1 MAEPRLAERI
11 LHAQHRYNLT
21 SLTKLRAG
29 CVTYETALN
38 TVTELELQPTGEQ
51 NNRC

>member
-1 MAEPRLAERI
+1 MALPRVAERI

-29 CVTYETALN
+29 SVNYETGLN
-38 TVTELELQPTGEQ
+38 TVTELEL
-51 NNRC
+51 